1 MMQCR
6 DTDELVVE
14 YLYEEL
20 DAAKTRAIEAHAD
33 GCARCHAEL
42 ASLKR
47 TRAAFSAL
55 PAVEPPASV
64 SANLLREAASRAP
77 VADAA
82 GWLER
87 FFRPMAMHPAFSAA
101 AAFVLIG
108 GVAGVLALR
117 GAVKPDAPTRVASSA
132 AAAAATP
139 ATPATPAVTP
149 AGAVGAV
156 GASGEPAKLAG
167 WAREAT
173 LESAA
178 ADRATLAAGA
188 SAPGAP
194 AVAALPE
201 ATELPA
207 TAAPPPMAAPTDG
220 LVADGAF
227 DRRARL
233 ATDGELA
240 GMKQAP
246 AELDVALGRRAGDDV
261 DDGDGDGGELRA
273 KASVGTT
280 ANAEAKRA
288 TVATVATVAK
298 EKNAGPPIGGYV
310 RSGGGSVARGDAPA
324 VPATPATRATTVAQ
338 QTDRDERKS
347 APNRAAPTW
356 DTSKREAPNAATA
369 RDYAEPAAADS
380 GADEES
386 VGSRGNVYIP
396 QGKAREQAVAMPTKA
411 RTKASPPMPIATADK
426 NSSAKAA
433 PNQKSP
439 VVTED
444 ATRSPRFAEPA
455 PKLADE
461 GGSYGGVETV
471 SAQATR
477 SKDDANKKSEAV
489 DAVLLHG
496 QARAKAASGDCPSA
510 LVIKRKIFRADPAYY
525 GKKVKS
531 DPVLARCDEPA
542 RKAQQRVDALEAEQD
557 SQQAAPAKVKQTSAG
572 TQSK

>member
-64 SANLLREAASRAP
+64 SANLLREAARRAP

-139 ATPATPAVTP
+139 AVTP
-149 AGAVGAV
+149 AGAGGAA
-156 GASGEPAKLAG
+156 GASGERAKLDG
-167 WAREAT
+167 WAREAA
-173 LESAA
+173 LEPAA

-201 ATELPA
+201 ATDRPA
-207 TAAPPPMAAPTDG
+207 TAAPPPIAAPTDG

-240 GMKQAP
+240 RMKQAP
-246 AELDVALGRRAGDDV
+246 AELDVALGRRAGDDG
-261 DDGDGDGGELRA
+261 GDGGGGGGELRA
-273 KASVGTT
+273 K
-280 ANAEAKRA
+280 
-288 TVATVATVAK
+288 
-298 EKNAGPPIGGYV
+298 
-310 RSGGGSVARGDAPA
+310 
-324 VPATPATRATTVAQ
+324 
-338 QTDRDERKS
+338 
-347 APNRAAPTW
+347 
-356 DTSKREAPNAATA
+356 
-369 RDYAEPAAADS
+369 
-380 GADEES
+380 ES

-396 QGKAREQAVAMPTKA
+396 QGKAREQAVAMPTEPPTKA
-411 RTKASPPMPIATADK
+411 LTKASPPMPTATADK
-426 NSSAKAA
+426 DSSAKAA
-433 PNQKSP
+433 PKQTSP

-455 PKLADE
+455 PTLADE
-461 GGSYGGVETV
+461 GRSYGGVETV

-496 QARAKAASGDCPSA
+496 QARAKAASGDCPTA
-510 LVIKRKIFRADPAYY
+510 LVIKRNIFRADPAYY

-542 RKAQQRVDALEAEQD
+542 RKAQQRGDELEAQQD
-557 SQQAAPAKVKQTSAG
+557 SQQAVPAKVKQTSAG